1 MEYGDERIQS
11 SPLPT
16 PRTLRMRTLI
26 PYQLWRFLWIN
37 VRMIG
42 MVTKGHH

>member
-1 MEYGDERIQS
+1 MEYGDERINA

-16 PRTLRMRTLI
+16 KRTLRMRSSFLF
-26 PYQLWRFLWIN
+26 QFWRFGWIN

>member
-16 PRTLRMRTLI
+16 PRTLRMRQFI

-37 VRMIG
+37 VRMIS

>member
-1 MEYGDERIQS
+1 MEYGDERINS

-16 PRTLRMRTLI
+16 QRTLKRRTSL
-26 PYQLWRFLWIN
+26 PFQLWRFFWIN
-37 VRMIG
+37 YRMIL

>member
-11 SPLPT
+11 SPMPT
-16 PRTLRMRTLI
+16 PRTLRGRYNI
-26 PYQLWRFLWIN
+26 PYQLLRFLRLN
-37 VRMIG
+37 FRMIA